1 MERMEVNIMEEG
13 KIRYCVD
20 CGVQLDDDQIIKL
33 RNGETVVCSTC
44 GNPIRYYEEKAED
57 MMEQVREDIE
67 EAMEAARETIEEAD
81 DEIREAIDEAQEIL
95 EEAQDLM
102 EEAASASKL
111 STAVKK
117 KGKAIAKADKA
128 RAKVIKSIEKAKRR
142 MAKARAKSER
152 IDLTVPKGMK
162 NEWKGLAGKLSVSV
176 SELVRKAMKVLE
188 SNMGNIE
195 KIGEEIE
202 KAVRDSGIE
211 EIGDKIEKA
220 VKDSGLEDLGK
231 NFERKFEGHGHTEKK
246 TIEKNPE
253 QIKADRE
260 RKKKRVI
267 GLLKIRKNL
276 PIDKFAKILNKSLE
290 EAEELIYEIAAE
302 DIDCTID
309 DGVCKFDTDLEKV
322 IPILSE
328 LIDNMD

>member
-1 MERMEVNIMEEG
+1 MEEG

-20 CGVQLDDDQIIKL
+20 CGVPLDENQIIALKNEE
-33 RNGETVVCSTC
+33 RVICSSC
-44 GNPIRYYEEKAED
+44 GNPIRYFEDKAED
-57 MMEQVREDIE
+57 IFEQVREDIE
-67 EAMEAARETIEEAD
+67 EAMETARETLEEAD
-81 DEIREAIDEAQEIL
+81 EEIREAIDEAQEIL

-102 EEAASASKL
+102 EEAANSSKL

-128 RAKVIKSIEKAKRR
+128 RAKVIKAIERAKRR

-176 SELVRKAMKVLE
+176 SELVRNAMKVLE

-195 KIGEEIE
+195 KLGEGIE

-211 EIGDKIEKA
+211 EIGDNIEKA
-220 VKDSGLEDLGK
+220 VKDSGIEDFGK
-231 NFERKFEGHGHTEKK
+231 G
-246 TIEKNPE
+246 IEKAVRDSGIETKPE
-253 QIKADRE
+253 QSKVDRE
-260 RKKKRVI
+260 RIKKRVS
-267 GLLKIRKNL
+267 GLIKIRKNL
-276 PIDKFAKILNKSLE
+276 PIDKFAQALNKTLE
-290 EAEELIYEIAAE
+290 EAENLVYELAAE
-302 DIDCTID
+302 DIECTIEE
-309 DGVCKFDTDLEKV
+309 GVCNFDTDLEKV
-322 IPILSE
+322 ISVLSE

>member
-1 MERMEVNIMEEG
+1 MEEG

-20 CGVQLDDDQIIKL
+20 CGVQLDDEQIRKL
-33 RNGETVVCSTC
+33 RNGENVVCSTC

-102 EEAASASKL
+102 EEAANSSKL

-188 SNMGNIE
+188 NNMGNIE
-195 KIGEEIE
+195 KLGEGIE
-202 KAVRDSGIE
+202 RAVMDSGIE

-220 VKDSGLEDLGK
+220 VKDSGLENLGK
-231 NFERKFEGHGHTEKK
+231 NFERKFEGHGHTEK

-253 QIKADRE
+253 QIKADRA
-260 RKKKRVI
+260 RIKKRVI

-290 EAEELIYEIAAE
+290 EAENLIYELAAE